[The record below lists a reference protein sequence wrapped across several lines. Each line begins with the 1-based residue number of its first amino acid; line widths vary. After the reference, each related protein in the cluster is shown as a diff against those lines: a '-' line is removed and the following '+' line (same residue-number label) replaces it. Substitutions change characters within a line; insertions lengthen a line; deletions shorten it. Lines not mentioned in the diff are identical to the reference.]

1 VSGEDVDTR
10 IRQLIRRD
18 RVPSDQDAVDVLDR
32 IADATFYLGRRNIP
46 EPLQD
51 LMRQH
56 GYPVP
61 DRGNDLIFHWA
72 KHVLGDKQWTP
83 DTTPA
88 DYWQDAQDAIRHEES
103 QLVVLN
109 AASGHDVAIVI
120 AKTANVVPDR
130 RLGPRAGDEVLVIYS
145 ATTGRILSVHMVESS
160 FRLTA
165 GTSTV
170 WLPR

>member
-1 VSGEDVDTR
+1 MLILAFDGWSAEIEFLRSRMRSMFLTASRTR
-10 IRQLIRRD
+10 H
-18 RVPSDQDAVDVLDR
+18 S
-32 IADATFYLGRRNIP
+32 TWGRNIP
-46 EPLQD
+46 GPLQD

-72 KHVLGDKQWTP
+72 KHVLGDQQWTS
-83 DTTPA
+83 DTTPEE
-88 DYWQDAQDAIRHEES
+88 YWQYGQAAIRHEES

-120 AKTANVVPDR
+120 AKTANVVPER